1 MKHYAKKKYGQNFL
15 KDKNLLKRIVEKADV
30 KNKHVIEIGPGQGA
44 LTAFLVLQATD
55 VIAYEIDKSLKP
67 LLDTLENEHSNL
79 KIVYDDFLKI
89 DLNQFNQPLHVVANV
104 PYYITTPIIFKLLE
118 CDQIQSATLMIQKEV
133 SDRLMAKPNTSQY
146 NALSIVIQSQADLS
160 KLMDVKRHLFYP
172 VPNVDSVVIKI
183 SKKPQKWLNQP
194 EINFVKACFT
204 QKRKTIVN
212 NLYEYYQVS
221 KPEIILFLNQLGF
234 EPNIRAE
241 QIDILDFIKMARAWS
256 YD

>member
-15 KDKNLLKRIVEKADV
+15 KDKNLLKRIVEKADI

-44 LTAFLVLQATD
+44 LTAFLALQATD

-67 LLDTLENEHSNL
+67 LLDALENEHSNL
-79 KIVYDDFLKI
+79 KIVYDDFLMI
-89 DLNQFNQPLHVVANV
+89 DLNHFNQPLHVVANV

-183 SKKPQKWLNQP
+183 SKKPQKWLNQH

-221 KPEIILFLNQLGF
+221 KPKIILFLNRLGF

-241 QIDILDFIKMARAWS
+241 QIDIHDFIKMAKAWS